1 MELIDTQAKRMSV
14 IGLNMPVPS
23 LLPEPD
29 GTISDA
35 DRQHLLWLYSGI
47 AIAEIV
53 RKVIEFVV
61 YLFDRTVATQLYAR
75 IVTVNLFPR
84 MIKTLLHKRTISIN
98 LFGRTITL
106 RIGTE

>member
-1 MELIDTQAKRMSV
+1 MAIDTKGKRMSV
-14 IGLNMPVPS
+14 IGLNLPVPS

-29 GTISDA
+29 GEIASA

-47 AIAEIV
+47 AIAEVI

-61 YLFDRTVATQLYAR
+61 YLHNRTVATQLYAR
-75 IVTVNLFPR
+75 VITVNLFPR
-84 MIKTLLHKRTISIN
+84 TIKALLHKRTISIK